1 MEHSH
6 LCRSATSL
14 TIGLLAATTALPPT
28 SAVAQQAISRNSATV
43 ISLPAPNSS
52 APTITSRPK
61 SPLPML
67 KRLPAFPSSATT
79 PPRSEG
85 IPGARA
91 VNDSLTFGVISRNY
105 GAKFFAYTTALVK
118 PMTAPKNTSLINVAT
133 SSRPYLTSGKLWMK
147 FDDGWYICSG
157 AMIGKG
163 IVNTAAHCVARFGE
177 GTTLGTGVASEVWF
191 VPAATTN
198 TRTSLS
204 TAGPVGAWSVALMY
218 IPPCYTTTTV
228 SAQCRNTN
236 SGVVTSNDLAI
247 LRLNKNS
254 SNKLPFDVGVSHYAY
269 GWNGYG
275 YTEGNEFIA
284 SSKVLGQIT
293 TLGYPGALGD
303 SSSNLGGSMVRTDS
317 ASVYYLPATGVK
329 NHVWGTQQ
337 TGGSSGSPVI
347 TNFGTVPIFDASV
360 AHPGRRPVRNVI
372 VGAISWGYTDRTQ
385 QVGGSSWYGQNTE
398 YPDREYRDGSTN
410 YGAGNIGSLMREVCG
425 RTPTYGGGQALGFC
439 F

>member
-1 MEHSH
+1 MT
-6 LCRSATSL
+6 RRSL
-14 TIGLLAATTALPPT
+14 TIGLLAATTALSPT
-28 SAVAQQAISRNSATV
+28 SAVAQQAISRNSVTT
-43 ISLPAPNSS
+43 ISLPAPTSS
-52 APTITSRPK
+52 APTITGRPK

-79 PPRSEG
+79 PPRSQG
-85 IPGARA
+85 VPGARP
-91 VNDSLTFGVISRNY
+91 VDQSQSFGVMSRNY
-105 GAKFFAYTTALVK
+105 GGKSFAYTTALVK

-147 FDDGWYICSG
+147 YSDGWYICSG
-157 AMIGKG
+157 AMLGKG
-163 IVNTAAHCVARFGE
+163 IVNTAAHCVARFGR
-177 GTTLGTGVASEVWF
+177 GTALGTGVASEVWF

-198 TRTSLS
+198 SRSSLS
-204 TAGPVGAWSVALMY
+204 TAGPVGAWSVSVMY
-218 IPPCYTTTTV
+218 IPACYTTTTV
-228 SAQCRNTN
+228 RDQCK
-236 SGVVTSNDLAI
+236 SKDSLGIVTSNDLAI

-254 SNKLPFDVGVSHYAY
+254 SRRLPFDVGVSYYAH

-275 YTEGNEFIA
+275 FTDGNEFIA

-317 ASVYYLPATGVK
+317 ASVYYVPDTDVK

-347 TNFGTVPIFDASV
+347 TNFGTEPVIDSFV
-360 AHPGRRPVRNVI
+360 ALPGLSPVRNVI
-372 VGAISWGYTDRTQ
+372 VGAVSWVYRDNTL
-385 QVGGSSWYGQNTE
+385 QVQGSSWYGQNTE
-398 YPDREYRDGSTN
+398 YPDASYSDGLTN
-410 YGAGNIGSLMREVCG
+410 YGAGNIAYLLRAVCG
-425 RTPTYGGGQALGFC
+425 RAPTYGGGQALGFC